1 MWYALFLRPLYW
13 DLVPTHRS
21 FTLKRTSKLL
31 SRIKPTSPMKKMN
44 PIKQR
49 PPTIPTSRTRVKIPT
64 LSNPVTNL
72 TSLRVVT
79 ILGLKIK
86 IDKLSSRSLFSPF

>member
-1 MWYALFLRPLYW
+1 VLTP
-13 DLVPTHRS
+13 RS
-21 FTLKRTSKLL
+21 FTLRRTNKLL
-31 SRIKPTSPMKKMN
+31 SQIKPTSPMKKMN

-49 PPTIPTSRTRVKIPT
+49 PQKIPTNRTRVKIPT

-86 IDKLSSRSLFSPF
+86 SDN

>member
-1 MWYALFLRPLYW
+1 
-13 DLVPTHRS
+13 
-21 FTLKRTSKLL
+21 
-31 SRIKPTSPMKKMN
+31 MKKMN

-49 PPTIPTSRTRVKIPT
+49 PQKIPTNRTRVKIPT

-86 IDKLSSRSLFSPF
+86 SDN